1 MTTSN
6 ILIIGQEKLYIKAL
20 GDTLKAYDHQTS
32 IFSDPGSALNALENQ
47 TYDLVI
53 SEENMTPISGR
64 DILQTIQTKTPDL
77 PVILFTEFGTVERA
91 VQAMREGAV
100 DYLVKPIDTDFLLEL
115 VDRYAPNRN
124 DVTRSNDDM
133 VARDPFSLELLQIA
147 RKVAAK
153 EVSVLISGESGTGKE
168 VVARYIHTHS
178 PRVDH
183 PFVAIN
189 CAAIPENMLEA
200 VLFGHEKGS
209 FTGAVQA
216 NPGKFELAQ
225 GGTLLLDEISEM
237 DVGLQA
243 KLLRVLQE
251 KEVERLGSQT
261 TTSLDVRVLA
271 TTNKNLSE
279 EVKNGAFRE
288 DLYYR
293 LNVFPLRL
301 TPLRERPGDI
311 IPLAEQLTKRHTP
324 IGQRVPAFTPSAIA
338 LLESNPWPGNVRE
351 LSNVIQRAL
360 VLCDGF
366 LIQEKDLHV
375 EIGIHHPTV
384 SPHHTEVE
392 TGLNRDL
399 KTHEYDLILR
409 ALQAGRGSRK
419 YAAEQLGI
427 SPRTLR
433 YKLAKMRDQGLAIP
447 AA

>member
-1 MTTSN
+1 MTKSN
-6 ILIIGQEKLYIKAL
+6 ILIIGQEKLYVKAL
-20 GDTLKAYDHQTS
+20 ANTLNAYDHETTT
-32 IFSDPGSALNALENQ
+32 FSDPNAAVHALENND
-47 TYDLVI
+47 YNLII

-64 DILQTIQTKTPDL
+64 DILQMVQTKNPDQ

-100 DYLVKPIDTDFLLEL
+100 DYLVKPIDPDFLIEL
-115 VDRYAPNRN
+115 VDRYTPASSETTSTDN
-124 DVTRSNDDM
+124 DM
-133 VARDPFSLELLQIA
+133 IARDPHSLELLQIA
-147 RKVAAK
+147 RKVSAK

-178 PRVDH
+178 PRADQ
-183 PFVAIN
+183 PFIAIN

-209 FTGAVQA
+209 FTGATQS

-237 DVGLQA
+237 DIGLQA

-251 KEVERLGSQT
+251 KEVERLGSRT
-261 TTSLDVRVLA
+261 TTALDVRVLA
-271 TTNKNLSE
+271 TTNKNLGE
-279 EVKNGAFRE
+279 EVRNGTFRE

-311 IPLAEQLTKRHTP
+311 IPLAEQLIKRHTP
-324 IGQRVPAFTPSAIA
+324 IGQRIPTLTPSAIA
-338 LLESNPWPGNVRE
+338 QLEVNPWPGNVRE
-351 LSNVIQRAL
+351 LGNVIQRAL
-360 VLCDGF
+360 VLCDGYS
-366 LIQEKDLHV
+366 IQDKDLHF
-375 EIGIHHPTV
+375 EIEAHETH
-384 SPHHTEVE
+384 SLPHEHEVE
-392 TGLNRDL
+392 KRLNRDL

-433 YKLAKMRDQGLAIP
+433 YKLAKMRDQGLTIP
-447 AA
+447 TA